1 MLQQREI
8 RRHVRETLIN
18 IYKERK
24 SHGFFGKPESIQKL
38 TLKCAQILVASEC
51 RLICIVL
58 YRNLIILLLFWLW
71 PAAKIQSEK
80 LLHEKAG
87 SFSVLLET
95 D

>member
-1 MLQQREI
+1 MLDESESERFEHGSVQQEQS
-8 RRHVRETLIN
+8 VC
-18 IYKERK
+18 
-24 SHGFFGKPESIQKL
+24 F
-38 TLKCAQILVASEC
+38 
-51 RLICIVL
+51 ICIVL

-80 LLHEKAG
+80 LSHEKAG